1 MSRTLIA
8 ALAGILGFIAY
19 VVAVLQL
26 ADVTL
31 GLPWPVEAAFF
42 AVAGIIWVWPA
53 KWLIAWAVRGRR

>member
-8 ALAGILGFIAY
+8 SLAGIGGFIVY
-19 VVAVLQL
+19 VIAVLQL
-26 ADVTL
+26 SDLTL

-42 AVAGIIWVWPA
+42 AAAGIIWVWPA